1 MTSSCSPFL
10 SCSGLRGFC
19 RVRAAESMATN
30 SAAMGIV
37 IAAPL
42 FLGRLSQGRCQRLP
56 PAFGQAL
63 RTTLLD
69 PRKTCQPSSR
79 MAHGIRGLHR
89 DGITPVFRRGAQV
102 PASIQAFDHVHLSPI
117 REASATA
124 SSRCVPASA
133 WRPACRSMSVMST
146 SRHAWKYRWPAW
158 RNWASASS
166 AVRWAAAMSPDRS
179 QWRQGLRSSTQAAQA
194 TDGQAG
200 AVAAPEV
207 CGDHQCRM

>member
-79 MAHGIRGLHR
+79 MAHGIRGLQR

-102 PASIQAFDHVHLSPI
+102 PASIQAFDHVQPVADPRGELNCLLKVRSGGGLAACLQVDERHVHQQACL
-117 REASATA
+117 EVQMASLAELGKRIF
-124 SSRCVPASA
+124 RCPLGGG
-133 WRPACRSMSVMST
+133 
-146 SRHAWKYRWPAW
+146 
-158 RNWASASS
+158 
-166 AVRWAAAMSPDRS
+166 D
-179 QWRQGLRSSTQAAQA
+179 
-194 TDGQAG
+194 
-200 AVAAPEV
+200 VA
-207 CGDHQCRM
+207 